1 VDIDKLIA
9 VPYETI
15 MAEHDSLVEENEK
28 KNRVGKFHNPKLAA
42 KQRILNKERFQIDCE
57 FLESICALS

>member
-57 FLESICALS
+57 LLKSN